1 MIALRALALIISV
14 SSSAFASTPADTTDG
29 ERAPITLWPAGAPDA
44 VGKTADDT
52 ATITPFVPP
61 TGRASGAAAVIF
73 PGGGYEHL
81 ATDHEGVQVAHWLT
95 SIGVMAFV
103 VKYRL
108 GPRYHHPTMLRDA
121 QRAVRLVRAHAS
133 QWGVDP
139 ARIGVVGF
147 SAGGHM
153 ASSVGTHFD
162 IDAATVND
170 EVARASARP
179 DFMVLVY
186 PVITMADPFAH
197 RGSRTNLLGA
207 DAPPE
212 LVRLLSNETQV
223 SRRTPPTFLI
233 ATRDDRTVPIENSL
247 RFYDALAADSVPVE
261 LHVFETGRHG
271 FGLAASDPVL
281 SIWPRLCEAWLRRHG
296 WLDARAA
303 AH

>member
-1 MIALRALALIISV
+1 MIALQTLVLVLTISGAAV
-14 SSSAFASTPADTTDG
+14 AAPLADTTDVA
-29 ERAPITLWPAGAPDA
+29 RAPITLWPAGAPDA
-44 VGKTADDT
+44 VGNTAADS
-52 ATITPFVPP
+52 ATITPFLPP
-61 TGRASGAAAVIF
+61 AGRATGAAAVIF

-81 ATDHEGVQVAHWLT
+81 ATDHEGVQVARWLN
-95 SIGVMAFV
+95 SIGVTAFV

-133 QWGVDP
+133 QWAVDP

-153 ASSVGTHFD
+153 AASVGTHFD
-162 IDAATVND
+162 VDAAAVD
-170 EVARASARP
+170 DDVSRASARP

-207 DAPPE
+207 NPSSE
-212 LVRLLSNETQV
+212 LVRLFSNETQV
-223 SRRTPPTFLI
+223 TRRTPPTFLVS
-233 ATRDDRTVPIENSL
+233 TRDDRTVPIENSL

-271 FGLAASDPVL
+271 FGLAASDPAL
-281 SIWPRLCEAWLRRHG
+281 SVWPRLCEAWLRRHG
-296 WLDARAA
+296 WLDR
-303 AH
+303 